1 MTSVGRIGD
10 RATFRALERP
20 FGRSGRGP
28 VRAAFT
34 PLSPG
39 TGALAQLAYA
49 IGRRHGNAVHR
60 NRLRRRL
67 RSAVREV
74 ARDVVP
80 GSYLL
85 RPTPA
90 VATMPFDDLVAAVR
104 TAMTSAAGRPVET
117 TTTGAPG
124 NGPDR

>member
-1 MTSVGRIGD
+1 MASVGRIGD

-20 FGRSGRGP
+20 FGRSERGP

-34 PLSPG
+34 PLSPS
-39 TGALAQLAYA
+39 TDARAQLAYA

-85 RPTPA
+85 RPTSI
-90 VATMPFDDLVAAVR
+90 VATMPFDDLVIAVR
-104 TAMTSAAGRPVET
+104 MAMTSAAGRPAGT
-117 TTTGAPG
+117 TTTAPG

>member
-1 MTSVGRIGD
+1 MASVGRIGD

-39 TGALAQLAYA
+39 TGTLPQLAYA
-49 IGRRHGNAVHR
+49 VGRRHGNAVHR

-85 RPTPA
+85 RPTSL

-104 TAMTSAAGRPVET
+104 MAMTSAAGPPVET
-117 TTTGAPG
+117 AAAVTSGK
-124 NGPDR
+124 GPDR